1 MKIQR
6 DGDVEYEDNQEVY
19 CRKAML
25 RDLRALPAALCAGGR
40 RTVLT
45 SMVRTLS
52 LTASEISAA

>member
-1 MKIQR
+1 MRTTRKYI
-6 DGDVEYEDNQEVY
+6 VEKQ
-19 CRKAML
+19 CCGT
-25 RDLRALPAALCAGGR
+25 CAHYRQHYVLGGR